1 MIVKF
6 QNSSG
11 DEREIGKSSDEK
23 VIYQI
28 INEFLTD
35 HNYHSYYMR
44 SWITEDQAKIVDVGS
59 WSEFFHIYL
68 EDGESWG
75 NDK

>member
-11 DEREIGKSSDEK
+11 DEREIGRASDEK
-23 VIYQI
+23 IAYQI
-28 INEFLTD
+28 INEFLAD
-35 HNYHSYYMR
+35 HNYKSYYMR
-44 SWITEDQAKIVDVGS
+44 SWITEDQVKIVDVGS

-75 NDK
+75 DNK